1 MRTPSGTGIS
11 PRRCDFDGVPLLPLF
26 LSCRA
31 AVRAKTSATAA
42 TLQTDPQRRREL
54 QETAREYLSLAQRLL
69 HPPAPCLIGVG
80 GLSGSGKS
88 TLAHNMAP
96 LVGAAPGAVVI
107 RSDVIRKR
115 LCGVD
120 PLQRLG
126 PEGYTAEMSRR
137 VYGTV
142 IDRASLVVRGG
153 HAAIADAVFGRPS
166 DREALE
172 QAAKAAGVPFVGLWL
187 DAPESELIA
196 RSGRRSEMRPT
207 LTRK

>member
-1 MRTPSGTGIS
+1 MRTRSGTGIS
-11 PRRCDFDGVPLLPLF
+11 PRRVDLDGVPLLPLF

-42 TLQTDPQRRREL
+42 RLQTDPQRRREL
-54 QETAREYLSLAQRLL
+54 QEMAREYLSLAQRLL

-88 TLAHNMAP
+88 TLAHDLAP

-120 PLQRLG
+120 PFQRLG
-126 PEGYTAEMSRR
+126 PEGYTTEMSRR

-142 IDRASLVVRGG
+142 IDHASLIVRGG

-172 QAAKAAGVPFVGLWL
+172 QAAKAAGVAV
-187 DAPESELIA
+187 
-196 RSGRRSEMRPT
+196 RRT
-207 LTRK
+207 LA